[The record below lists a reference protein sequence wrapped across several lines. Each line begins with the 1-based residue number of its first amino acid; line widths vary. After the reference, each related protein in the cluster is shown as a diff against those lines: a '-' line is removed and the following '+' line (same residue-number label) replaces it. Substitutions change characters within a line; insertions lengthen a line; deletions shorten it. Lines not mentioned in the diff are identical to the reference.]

1 MKSCERL
8 ETAEYREE
16 RLGIEDTLN
25 SGKLICTSGCHFS
38 LFHTPLASEKLL
50 CQALSKMWAY
60 FGVIA
65 GLVTDH
71 NEASMDGTK
80 VSCIF
85 ASKGSCLQFVCSA
98 TSVKLNK

>member
-1 MKSCERL
+1 MLPDNAEFQIAPNGNKRTCIQRINFIRGLDMKSCERL

-50 CQALSKMWAY
+50 C
-60 FGVIA
+60 
-65 GLVTDH
+65 
-71 NEASMDGTK
+71 
-80 VSCIF
+80 
-85 ASKGSCLQFVCSA
+85 
-98 TSVKLNK
+98 